1 MLLFTFPV
9 AIIIGVIISRMYVPK
24 TKSEKI
30 WASILIPLIG
40 GALIHLLV
48 ASCKNSGFGFAF
60 DLGSTLLFVA
70 IPEVVLLIT
79 LMISLE
85 VGGKKDWS
93 DTSTLKLHYGSGE
106 NRVDFEVNLTQKEI
120 LQMAKLRE
128 QDPEKWKDNELELVK
143 LVKKEVETDGSIK
156 TEKESKDNKPIS
168 ENNIENVEIE
178 NPNKI
183 QNAEN
188 DGSPNGQIVED
199 ESLIEPIPNQ
209 SDESEEEEEK
219 GCLFGNKLESEYR
232 REAVTS
238 AHWIRQNGTEMCIN
252 IDDTTYREMVKLQSE
267 DPKRWVDKELDL
279 FHKAMKMVPNSN
291 MPNKKSSR
299 SQFLIQFVRKLKWYY
314 ILASIF
320 GAIITYS
327 VVASVI
333 NHNYAECDE
342 NQMISLYI
350 YCNTMNFVNCDC
362 TVFRYRMISSQL
374 YRKKIHNKIFSKTKE
389 SYDRFEQRLK
399 VSHNLENPFC
409 WLW

>member
-1 MLLFTFPV
+1 MLLFTLPL
-9 AIIIGVIISRMYVPK
+9 AIVVGIIISRKYAPK

-60 DLGSTLLFVA
+60 DLGSTLIFVA
-70 IPEVVLLIT
+70 IPEVALLIT
-79 LMISLE
+79 LLISLE
-85 VGGKKDWS
+85 VGGKKDWNE
-93 DTSTLKLHYGSGE
+93 TSTMKLHYGTGE

-128 QDPEKWKDNELELVK
+128 QDPEGWKDNELELVK

-156 TEKESKDNKPIS
+156 TEKEFKEEEPIS
-168 ENNIENVEIE
+168 GNNIENVEIE
-178 NPNKI
+178 NSDKI

-188 DGSPNGQIVED
+188 NGSPDVQIVEK
-199 ESLIEPIPNQ
+199 ESLIEPTPSQ
-209 SDESEEEEEK
+209 SDEPEKEEEK

-232 REAVTS
+232 REAVTN

-252 IDDTTYREMVKLQSE
+252 IDDATYREMVKLQSG

-291 MPNKKSSR
+291 KPNKKTSER
-299 SQFLIQFVRKLKWYY
+299 QFLIQFLRKLKWYY

-350 YCNTMNFVNCDC
+350 YCNTMKFVNCNS

-389 SYDRFEQRLK
+389 SYDRFEQQLK
-399 VSHNLENPFC
+399 VSHNLENPFY